1 MKKLISLCVTAAVI
15 LGGCAENT
23 GTAVS
28 ETAENT
34 IAVTETAADIVI
46 SETRSSES
54 SLEIGTTI
62 QRGFINDNVL
72 HDEDL
77 GDIHFGSFIPESYDG
92 KEEYALF
99 ITLPGWEGLYFQGLG
114 ENLRCENFGITAQD
128 YNEKMIILAP
138 QLDDWGKTSAE
149 MTIALTEYFLEN
161 YNIDSEKVYLEGYSG
176 GGETGSIVMGIRPEL
191 YTAYLLVNSKWDGD
205 MSVLVS
211 AKTPVYMVTGENDS
225 YYGSEVLVNA
235 YNEIYDLYAE
245 SGMPEDEISKIL
257 ILDLKEQSYYSD
269 RGISD
274 QHAGGGLIADDSE
287 IMGWLFG
294 EH

>member
-1 MKKLISLCVTAAVI
+1 
-15 LGGCAENT
+15 
-23 GTAVS
+23 
-28 ETAENT
+28 
-34 IAVTETAADIVI
+34 
-46 SETRSSES
+46 
-54 SLEIGTTI
+54 
-62 QRGFINDNVL
+62 
-72 HDEDL
+72 
-77 GDIHFGSFIPESYDG
+77 
-92 KEEYALF
+92 
-99 ITLPGWEGLYFQGLG
+99 
-114 ENLRCENFGITAQD
+114 
-128 YNEKMIILAP
+128 
-138 QLDDWGKTSAE
+138 

-176 GGETGSIVMGIRPEL
+176 GGETGSIVIGIRPEL
-191 YTAYLLVNSKWDGD
+191 YTAYLLVSSKWDGD

-211 AKTPVYMVTGENDS
+211 AKSPVYMVTGENDS

-245 SGMPEDEISKIL
+245 SGMSEDEISKIL

-294 EH
+294 NH